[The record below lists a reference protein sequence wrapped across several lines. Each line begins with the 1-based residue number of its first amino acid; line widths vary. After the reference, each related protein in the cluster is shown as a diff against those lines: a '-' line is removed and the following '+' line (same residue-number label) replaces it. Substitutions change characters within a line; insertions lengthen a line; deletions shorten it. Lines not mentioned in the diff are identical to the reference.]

1 VRKKQKL
8 RLNKEGD
15 AIWNRCVLSSYLLG
29 RKVMDLAQVVFAKEV
44 SKTKKTPVLNTQEQK
59 VLACKNTRVIL
70 GQIEYKLRNPFRPGN
85 SSRV

>member
-1 VRKKQKL
+1 
-8 RLNKEGD
+8 
-15 AIWNRCVLSSYLLG
+15 
-29 RKVMDLAQVVFAKEV
+29 MDLAQVVFAKEV